1 MEDVMFIPSQKY
13 KELLFLD
20 TLSKSKD
27 LTQRDLA
34 QKVFVSHTMV
44 NKYMD
49 IFEENGLIKR
59 TYLSSKTVKYSIT
72 DKGEIRRKELYM
84 HYLKSSM
91 DIYNNASKDCI
102 GFLNRLVVNGYK
114 RILLYGAGEVGE
126 ILVYA
131 KNNSDIDNLNILC
144 IIDDDINKIGC
155 KLLGVDIIS
164 INDINKYDYD
174 GILISSYNNRD
185 VIRDKLLDSNIQR
198 NKILDIFNSEI

>member
-44 NKYMD
+44 NKYMGM
-49 IFEENGLIKR
+49 FEENGLIKR

-91 DIYNNASKDCI
+91 DIFNNASKDCI
-102 GFLNRLVVNGYK
+102 DFLNRLVVNGYK
-114 RILLYGAGEVGE
+114 KILLYGAGEVGG
-126 ILVYA
+126 ILLYTFRNA
-131 KNNSDIDNLNILC
+131 LIDNLDILA
-144 IIDDDINKIGC
+144 IIDDDNKKIGNR
-155 KLLGVDIIS
+155 LLDIDIIN
-164 INDINKYDYD
+164 INAINKYDYD
-174 GILISSYNNRD
+174 GILISSYTNKDIIKKRL
-185 VIRDKLLDSNIQR
+185 IELNIDN
-198 NKILDIFNSEI
+198 NKIVEYF

>member
-49 IFEENGLIKR
+49 MFEENGLIKR

-91 DIYNNASKDCI
+91 DIFNNASKDCI
-102 GFLNRLVVNGYK
+102 DFLNRLVVNGYK
-114 RILLYGAGEVGE
+114 KILLYGAGEVGG
-126 ILVYA
+126 ILLYTFRNA
-131 KNNSDIDNLNILC
+131 LIDNLDILA
-144 IIDDDINKIGC
+144 IIDDDNKKIGNR
-155 KLLGVDIIS
+155 LLDIDIIN
-164 INDINKYDYD
+164 INAINKYDYD
-174 GILISSYNNRD
+174 GILISSYTNKD
-185 VIRDKLLDSNIQR
+185 IIKKKLENLEILK
-198 NKILDIFNSEI
+198 NKIIEYL